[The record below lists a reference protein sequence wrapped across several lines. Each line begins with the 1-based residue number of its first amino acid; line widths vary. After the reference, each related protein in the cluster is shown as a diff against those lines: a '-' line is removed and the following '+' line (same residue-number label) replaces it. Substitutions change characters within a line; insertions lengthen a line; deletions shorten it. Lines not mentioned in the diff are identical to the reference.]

1 MSLLHQHLQQHFDA
15 SQVGELDLRVRFD
28 WQTGFLDA
36 HIGSGALE
44 WLDSGDQ
51 DVAGA
56 EPELT
61 LFFADEQCALDIF
74 NGRQSPIDAFMHAD
88 FRSSGYI
95 IWTFALLRIFAA
107 PVPAPPAVS
116 QTYQA

>member
-28 WQTGFLDA
+28 WQTGFVDA
-36 HIGSGALE
+36 HIGAGSLQ
-44 WLDSGDQ
+44 WLDTHSEEA
-51 DVAGA
+51 AGL

-61 LFFADEQCALDIF
+61 LFFTDEQCALDIF
-74 NGRQSPIDAFMHAD
+74 SGRQSPIDAFMQGD

-95 IWTFALLRIFAA
+95 IWTFALLRIFAT
-107 PVPAPPAVS
+107 PISAPPSTSEAR
-116 QTYQA
+116 QA